1 MGQIIVEA
9 LIHEGRVYRLKTHKL
24 YHVGRKGMQEFNP
37 YYSRNDC
44 LPDSDALY
52 EKEKKNTL
60 EGQEAE
66 EMKFVLQIY
75 SDEASIA
82 CFNLETAVY
91 RRLVKIFPALPA
103 IRQELTFL
111 HTGKILLFNLITLW
125 SVVATLKSFRNGISS
140 CSLFMFL
147 LLAEI
152 FVRKDLPTYH
162 EIFKETALWPQTII
176 CDFETALIP
185 AVQGSFPCVYIQGC
199 YFYLCQA
206 VVRKVTILGMRT
218 RNILEVARRKTVK
231 MPLAAMKN
239 RKCLLSFYELLQ
251 LLVDE
256 WDSVETLNQQMTSGR
271 VTADDLQINN
281 KYERI
286 TASTAE

>member
-9 LIHEGRVYRLKTHKL
+9 LIHEGRVYRLKTHKR
-24 YHVGRKGMQEFNP
+24 RKGMQEFNP

-66 EMKFVLQIY
+66 EMNVQKIGENFSSV
-75 SDEASIA
+75 ASNPPGAYIPPHWRV
-82 CFNLETAVY
+82 T
-91 RRLVKIFPALPA
+91 KS
-103 IRQELTFL
+103 
-111 HTGKILLFNLITLW
+111 KILLFNLITLW